1 MWGVLFIEGA
11 SYMKNKMLKYIKT
24 YDRRKVMDKANGQEI
39 IEFLN
44 NKWHGARCPLCG
56 EGKWNVTDKV
66 FELREF
72 NGGNFVL
79 GGPNSAITPIIPI
92 TCENCGNTVLIN
104 ALVTGLLKE

>member
-44 NKWHGARCPLCG
+44 NK
-56 EGKWNVTDKV
+56 
-66 FELREF
+66 
-72 NGGNFVL
+72 
-79 GGPNSAITPIIPI
+79 
-92 TCENCGNTVLIN
+92 
-104 ALVTGLLKE
+104 